1 MAQLP
6 LSLRL
11 ARRELRGGLHGFR
24 IFLLCL
30 ALGVAAI
37 AGVGS
42 LSAALVAGMNA
53 DAQRLLGGDVELR
66 LTHREADAAAVAYLE
81 DTATVARSIEM
92 RAMARAGDD
101 SRSLVELKGVDGLY
115 PLFGGVELSVDAPLQ
130 DLLADRGAVAD
141 PSLLR
146 RLGIAVGDTVRVGD
160 VDYRIQAEILRE
172 PDRGANAF
180 VLGPRLMVAKDSLA
194 DTGLIREG
202 SLIRFFYKLK
212 LPDGVDLRT
221 YLRDLRQANP
231 DVYWRVRDVRNGAPG
246 LKRFI
251 DRMRLFLTLVGLT
264 ALLVGGL
271 GVGNAVKA
279 YMDGKTG
286 TIAIMKCLGA
296 PADLVFR
303 TYLAQIMALSLIGI
317 TIGLFVGGVAPPL
330 LAGLLDRFLP
340 FEARI
345 GFYPRPLLLALVF
358 GLLTALAFALWP
370 LSRARE
376 VSPGALFRDL
386 AAPAGGRPPLLYF
399 AAIVAT
405 FVVLAGV
412 AVLTADQRNFAM
424 WFVVGAAGSMLLFLA
439 AARLLIG
446 IARRLPRPR
455 RPGLRLALAN
465 LHRPGAATVSVVL
478 SFGLGLSVL
487 VAVMTLEGNIGRQVQ
502 DRIPE
507 QAPAYF
513 FIDIQPQQVEAFT
526 RLAANVPGVS
536 DIRKVPSLRGRITK
550 VNGVPAGQIEA
561 APEVAWAL
569 RGDRGL
575 TYTAEMPEGTNVVAG
590 EWWPADYAGP
600 PQISMDAE
608 IAAGIGVGIGD
619 TLTVNV
625 LGRDVTARIHNLRQI
640 DWTSMGI
647 NFVLLYAPGALE
659 GAPHS
664 FIATANAPPEAEAA
678 LEAAV
683 TDRFANVTAIRVR
696 DALEAANRIL
706 ANIGIAVR
714 STATVTLAAGILVL
728 AGAIAAG
735 HRRRVYDAVILKVLG
750 ARRADVIRAYV
761 LEYALLG
768 LIAAILAAIVGT
780 ITAYIVLTEV
790 MGAEWIWLPGTIA
803 MTTLI
808 SFVATVSVGLIGTWA
823 ALSQK
828 PAPLLRNE

>member
-66 LTHREADAAAVAYLE
+66 LTHREAEPAAVAYLE
-81 DTATVARSIEM
+81 KTATVARSIEM
-92 RAMARAGDD
+92 RAMARAGADK
-101 SRSLVELKGVDGLY
+101 RSLVELKGVDGLY
-115 PLFGGVELSVDAPLQ
+115 PMFGEVALSVDRPLQ
-130 DLLADRGAVAD
+130 DLLADGGAVAD

-146 RLGIAVGDTVRVGD
+146 RLDLSIGDTVRVGE
-160 VDYRIQAEILRE
+160 VDYQIRAEVVRE

-194 DTGLIREG
+194 ATGLIQEG
-202 SLIRFFYKLK
+202 SLIRYFYKLK
-212 LPDGVDLRT
+212 LPDGVDVRT

-231 DVYWRVRDVRNGAPG
+231 EVYWRVRDVRNGAPG

-286 TIAIMKCLGA
+286 TIAIMKCIGA

-303 TYLAQIMALSLIGI
+303 TYLAQIMALSLIGVA
-317 TIGLFVGGVAPPL
+317 IGLAVGAIAPPL
-330 LAGLLDRFLP
+330 LAGLLERYLP

-345 GFYPRPLLLALVF
+345 GFYPKPLFLALVF

-386 AAPAGGRPPLLYF
+386 AAPAGGRPPLVYL
-399 AAIVAT
+399 AAIVST
-405 FVVLAGV
+405 FVILAGV
-412 AVLTADQRNFAM
+412 AILTAEQPGFAI
-424 WFVVGAAGSMLLFLA
+424 WFVIGSAGSMLLFLA

-446 IARRLPRPR
+446 VARRLPRPR

-465 LHRPGAATVSVVL
+465 LHRPGAPTVSVVL

-513 FIDIQPQQVEAFT
+513 FIDIQPQQVEDFT
-526 RLAANVPGVS
+526 RLAAAVPGVS
-536 DIRKVPSLRGRITK
+536 EIRKVPSLRGRITM
-550 VNGVPAGQIEA
+550 VNGVPSGQIDA

-575 TYTAEMPEGTNVVAG
+575 TYTAEMPQGTKVVAG
-590 EWWPADYAGP
+590 EWWPPDYAGP

-625 LGRDVTARIHNLRQI
+625 LGRDITARIHNLRQI
-640 DWTSMGI
+640 DWASMGI

-678 LEAAV
+678 LETAV

-714 STATVTLAAGILVL
+714 STATVTLVAGILVL

-768 LIAAILAAIVGT
+768 LIAALLAAVVGT
-780 ITAYIVLTEV
+780 FTAYIVLTEV
-790 MGAEWIWLPGTIA
+790 MGADWIWLPGTIA
-803 MTTLI
+803 TTTLI
-808 SFVATVSVGLIGTWA
+808 SFAATVSVGLIGTWA

>member
-1 MAQLP
+1 MRPP

-11 ARRELRGGLHGFR
+11 ARRELRGGLGGFR

-66 LTHREADAAAVAYLE
+66 LTHREADPAAVAWLE

-92 RAMARAGDD
+92 RAMARAADGK
-101 SRSLVELKGVDGLY
+101 RSLVELKGVDGLY
-115 PLFGGVELSVDAPLQ
+115 PLFGRVTLSVDRPLQ

-146 RLGIAVGDTVRVGD
+146 RLGLSVGDTVRVGE
-160 VDYRIQAEILRE
+160 VDYRIRAEVLRE

-180 VLGPRLMVAKDSLA
+180 VLGPRLMVARDSLDA
-194 DTGLIREG
+194 TGLIREG
-202 SLIRFFYKLK
+202 SLIRYFYKLK
-212 LPDGVDLRT
+212 LPDGVDLHA
-221 YLRDLRQANP
+221 YLRDLRQANGE
-231 DVYWRVRDVRNGAPG
+231 VHWRVRDVRNGAPG

-286 TIAIMKCLGA
+286 TIAILKCIGA

-303 TYLAQIMALSLIGI
+303 TYLAQIMVLSLIGI
-317 TIGLFVGGVAPPL
+317 AIGLLVGAVAPPL
-330 LAGLLDRFLP
+330 LAGLLERYLP

-345 GFYPRPLLLALVF
+345 GFYPKPLLLALVF

-370 LSRARE
+370 LARARE

-386 AAPAGGRPPLLYF
+386 AAPAGGRPAPVYL
-399 AAIVAT
+399 AAIAAT
-405 FVVLAGV
+405 FVILAGV
-412 AVLTADQRNFAM
+412 AVLTADQRDFAI
-424 WFVVGAAGSMLLFLA
+424 WFVLGAAGSMLLFLA
-439 AARLLIG
+439 AARLLI
-446 IARRLPRPR
+446 AVVRRLPRPR
-455 RPGLRLALAN
+455 RPGLRLALTN
-465 LHRPGAATVSVVL
+465 LYRPGAATVSVIL

-487 VAVMTLEGNIGRQVQ
+487 VTVMTLEGNIGSQVRE
-502 DRIPE
+502 RIPE

-513 FIDIQPQQVEAFT
+513 FIDIQPQQVEDFT
-526 RLAANVPGVS
+526 RLAAAVPGVS
-536 DIRKVPSLRGRITK
+536 NIRKVPSLRGRITM
-550 VNGVPAGQIEA
+550 VNGVPAGEITV

-575 TYTAEMPEGTNVVAG
+575 TYTAEMPAGTKVVAG

-600 PQISMDAE
+600 PQVSMDAE

-625 LGRDVTARIHNLRQI
+625 LGRDITARIHNLRHI
-640 DWTSMGI
+640 DWASMGI

-664 FIATANAPPEAEAA
+664 FIATANAPPEAEAV

-696 DALEAANRIL
+696 DALEAANGIL

-714 STATVTLAAGILVL
+714 STATVTLAAGVLVL

-768 LIAAILAAIVGT
+768 LIAALLAALVGT
-780 ITAYIVLTEV
+780 ATAYIVLTEV
-790 MGAEWIWLPGTIA
+790 MGAAWIWLPGTIA

-808 SFVATVSVGLIGTWA
+808 SFAATVSVGLIGTWA
-823 ALSQK
+823 ALGQK

>member
-11 ARRELRGGLHGFR
+11 ARRELRGGLQGFR

-53 DAQRLLGGDVELR
+53 DAQRLLGGDIELR
-66 LTHREADAAAVAYLE
+66 LTHREAPAAAVARLE
-81 DTATVARSIEM
+81 RTATVARSIEM
-92 RAMARAGDD
+92 RAMARADTD
-101 SRSLVELKGVDGLY
+101 KRSLVELKGVDGLY
-115 PLFGGVELSVDAPLQ
+115 PLFGGLQLSVDRPLP

-146 RLGIAVGDTVRVGD
+146 RLGIAVGDTVRVGE
-160 VDYRIQAEILRE
+160 VDYQIRGEVVRE

-180 VLGPRLMVAKDSLA
+180 VLGPRLMVAKDTLP
-194 DTGLIREG
+194 DTGLIQEG
-202 SLIRFFYKLK
+202 SLIRYFYKLK
-212 LPDGVDLRT
+212 LPDGVDLRA

-271 GVGNAVKA
+271 GVANAVKS

-286 TIAIMKCLGA
+286 TIAIMKCIGA

-317 TIGLFVGGVAPPL
+317 AIGLLVGAVAPPL
-330 LAGLLDRFLP
+330 LAGLLERYLP

-386 AAPAGGRPPLLYF
+386 AAPAGGRPPLAYM

-405 FVVLAGV
+405 FVILAGV

-424 WFVVGAAGSMLLFLA
+424 WFVVGAAASMLLFLA
-439 AARLLIG
+439 AARLLI
-446 IARRLPRPR
+446 AAVRRLPRPR
-455 RPGLRLALAN
+455 RPGLRLALTN
-465 LHRPGAATVSVVL
+465 LYRPGAATVSVVL

-487 VAVMTLEGNIGRQVQ
+487 VAVMTLEGNIGSQVQ
-502 DRIPE
+502 DRIPD

-513 FIDIQPQQVEAFT
+513 FIDIQPQQVEDFT
-526 RLAANVPGVS
+526 RLAAAIPGVT
-536 DIRKVPSLRGRITK
+536 DIRKVPSLRGRITQ
-550 VNGVPAGQIEA
+550 VNGVPSGQIEV
-561 APEVAWAL
+561 APDVAWAL

-575 TYTAEMPEGTNVVAG
+575 TYTAEMPEGTRVVAG
-590 EWWPADYAGP
+590 EWWPPDYAGP
-600 PQISMDAE
+600 PQVSMDAE

-625 LGRDVTARIHNLRQI
+625 LGRDITARIHNLRHI
-640 DWTSMGI
+640 DWASMGI

-678 LEAAV
+678 LETAV

-714 STATVTLAAGILVL
+714 STATVTLAAGVLVL

-735 HRRRVYDAVILKVLG
+735 HRRRVYDAVVLKVLG
-750 ARRADVIRAYV
+750 ARRVDVIRAYV